1 MKDQLV
7 RCPDT
12 DISSAL
18 DKALNDRIDSLD
30 GAELLR
36 EIEVFVEA
44 LTYWFQDLLK
54 NLKSSWL
61 LPTLTVGL
69 GIFER

>member
-7 RCPDT
+7 CCPDT

>member
-1 MKDQLV
+1 MDQLV